1 MVSLELAVL
10 TIVLNS
16 YMMYQRDGVK
26 LCHFVLIVEKK

>member
-16 YMMYQRDGVK
+16 HMMYQKERRWSYAI
-26 LCHFVLIVEKK
+26 LS